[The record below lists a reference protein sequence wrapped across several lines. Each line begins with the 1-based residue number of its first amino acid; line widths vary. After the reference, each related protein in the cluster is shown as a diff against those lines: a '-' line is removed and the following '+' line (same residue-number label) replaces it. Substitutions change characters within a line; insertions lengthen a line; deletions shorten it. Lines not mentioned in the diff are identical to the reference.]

1 MQGLKIFGSFMGST
15 QLRVDISWLVGLF
28 QQGRLK
34 LNELITGDFSLEQ
47 MNEVIKLAESGE
59 AIRNV
64 IIW

>member
-1 MQGLKIFGSFMGST
+1 MGST